1 QPGRGRGGAPGVRRD
16 RTAGPARR
24 QWQLRVRSQPLRLLR
39 GSRRQG
45 AADVPREPDGR
56 QHRERPAKVV
66 ASRRHVHRTGLMTGL
81 RSRQKLAR
89 REAMLAAASQ
99 LFDRQGY
106 ARTTFEQIAA
116 ASNMGVATVY
126 KYFGS
131 KEGVV
136 KALLTPDLERILE
149 NGQRIIARPPLD
161 PARAVILL
169 LKQYGELGGHHW
181 ARRDLLRMTIFPGLG
196 NQGVLASFVVDAD
209 TRVKAQ

>member
-1 QPGRGRGGAPGVRRD
+1 V
-16 RTAGPARR
+16 
-24 QWQLRVRSQPLRLLR
+24 S
-39 GSRRQG
+39 
-45 AADVPREPDGR
+45 
-56 QHRERPAKVV
+56 
-66 ASRRHVHRTGLMTGL
+66 GL

-89 REAMLAAASQ
+89 RETMLAAASR

-106 ARTTFEQIAA
+106 SRTTFEQIAA

-161 PARAVILL
+161 PAAPSSCCSRNTVSSRSSVGTPRSA
-169 LKQYGELGGHHW
+169 QDG
-181 ARRDLLRMTIFPGLG
+181 DLPGLG
-196 NQGVLASFVVDAD
+196 NEGVLASFVVDAD
-209 TRVKAQ
+209 TRVKTQIRELLAPLARVGRIARKLDCRTRAA

>member
-1 QPGRGRGGAPGVRRD
+1 
-16 RTAGPARR
+16 
-24 QWQLRVRSQPLRLLR
+24 
-39 GSRRQG
+39 
-45 AADVPREPDGR
+45 
-56 QHRERPAKVV
+56 
-66 ASRRHVHRTGLMTGL
+66 MTGL

-136 KALLTPDLERILE
+136 KALLTPDLERISRTASASLR
-149 NGQRIIARPPLD
+149 GPRSIR
-161 PARAVILL
+161 RA
-169 LKQYGELGGHHW
+169 
-181 ARRDLLRMTIFPGLG
+181 P
-196 NQGVLASFVVDAD
+196 
-209 TRVKAQ
+209 

>member
-1 QPGRGRGGAPGVRRD
+1 
-16 RTAGPARR
+16 
-24 QWQLRVRSQPLRLLR
+24 
-39 GSRRQG
+39 
-45 AADVPREPDGR
+45 
-56 QHRERPAKVV
+56 
-66 ASRRHVHRTGLMTGL
+66 MTGL

-169 LKQYGELGGHHW
+169 LRQYGELGGHHW

-209 TRVKAQ
+209 TRVKAQIRELLRRLRRVGRLASRLDLQDASSVIFAVFNQHFAAYLTRDDLRFSAMFTMLSRHIRLLFAPWRPPTNPSRRAIP